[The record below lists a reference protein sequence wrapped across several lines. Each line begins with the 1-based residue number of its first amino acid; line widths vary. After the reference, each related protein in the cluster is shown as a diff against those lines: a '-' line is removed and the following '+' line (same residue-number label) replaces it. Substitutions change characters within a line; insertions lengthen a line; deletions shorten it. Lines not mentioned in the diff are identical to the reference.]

1 MSNIKPL
8 IDVKNTK
15 PFVEIRNSRLESHS
29 RSTKKCTKL
38 KYFDNSFY
46 GSTNSFDRSM

>member
-15 PFVEIRNSRLESHS
+15 PFEIINSRLESNS

-46 GSTNSFDRSM
+46 DSTNSFDRSM